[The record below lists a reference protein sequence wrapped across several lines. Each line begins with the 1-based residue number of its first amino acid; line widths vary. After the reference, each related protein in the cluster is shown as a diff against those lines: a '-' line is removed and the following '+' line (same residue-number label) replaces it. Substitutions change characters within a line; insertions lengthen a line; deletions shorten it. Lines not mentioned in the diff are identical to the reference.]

1 MSGDYERNV
10 TDLLGIYQLHLNK
23 RKLKI
28 VLLPEIN
35 VQGGFQTLVKPS
47 SVLNIEVGL
56 SVMQS
61 VLVTIELK
69 ATI

>member
-47 SVLNIEVGL
+47 SVLNIEVDL